1 MNIPSLIEKRVDT
14 QLDKIMGDKDEELK
28 TITKMALLRDDI
40 DKNEILE
47 IINRIK
53 SNHEQEVKHYLE
65 EMTMTL
71 DSNGNV
77 VPLN

>member
-1 MNIPSLIEKRVDT
+1 MNIPNLIEKRVDT
-14 QLDKIMGDKDEELK
+14 QLDKMIGDKDEELK
-28 TITKMALLRDDI
+28 TITKMAILKEDI

-53 SNHEQEVKHYLE
+53 SNHEQEVKYYLE

-71 DSNGNV
+71 DSGGNV
-77 VPLN
+77 VPIN